1 MERGLDAPECDGAS
15 NRRFHESGQGLALLQ
30 YGFELGAQLGLDA
43 DLGYH
48 SGLHE
53 RSVLRLLYG
62 HGSGWL
68 PPGRCGVNAAVVLA

>member
-1 MERGLDAPECDGAS
+1 VECSLYATEGDGAS
-15 NRRFHESGQGLALLQ
+15 HRSLDELGQGLALPEDGL
-30 YGFELGAQLGLDA
+30 ELGAQLGLDA